1 MSVVIA
7 LVDSNYNGQSQHVE
21 TKVNDKAIRTVCKW
35 QEAKCEQ
42 LEVLVSWVY
51 GTIVKKGKPVAVRI
65 KTKSKPL
72 WIAFDIQFKTT
83 LVIYSSLLCSIVF
96 TVLSFGIPCHT
107 VLSSSL
113 HCMDYFAFSSEIS
126 MFQYKPWWS
135 YSTFKYINVTLCH
148 SLRYSVQWTF
158 WRLHWMFLLANLPV
172 HVLNTKHWIWW
183 LLQSVEVCALCPLEL
198 SPYKFPSLSIVL
210 GLET

>member
-7 LVDSNYNGQSQHVE
+7 LVDSNCNGQSQHVE
-21 TKVNDKAIRTVCKW
+21 TKINDKAIRTVCKW

-51 GTIVKKGKPVAVRI
+51 GTIVKKAKPVAVRI

-72 WIAFDIQFKTT
+72 WIAFDIQFKTA

-135 YSTFKYINVTLCH
+135 YSTFKYINVTL
-148 SLRYSVQWTF
+148 S
-158 WRLHWMFLLANLPV
+158 
-172 HVLNTKHWIWW
+172 
-183 LLQSVEVCALCPLEL
+183 QSYIQCTVN
-198 SPYKFPSLSIVL
+198 I
-210 GLET
+210 LETSLDVPFSQFTCTCAQYETLDMMVAPKCGSLCTMSFGIVTL